1 MKAVFDVLKV
11 GLILGDVYY
20 QALLKSNISV
30 FENVLSLFENVIKAS
45 LKYCFYKQSSI
56 NGQCNDRESVHLNFT
71 FNP

>member
-45 LKYCFYKQSSI
+45 LKYCFTNKA
-56 NGQCNDRESVHLNFT
+56 V
-71 FNP
+71 